1 MANKRL
7 YLHLFLG
14 FGLLLAALPRAA
26 ALPCAAATQGC
37 VCLRKPPNKQPALRQ
52 TVRALVQSSGFELL
66 APFVYTQV
74 ALAVVKA
81 LRKTHDLS
89 INVVSFFLPRQLME
103 RLVLYMCNQAVNR
116 LARTSTELRFVVAQT
131 VLIGWLVC
139 TGRQVAPAF
148 RLVPL
153 LERFSVYL
161 LMLVANTVPKS
172 ANADKNSRRNSGMQ

>member
-103 RLVLYMCNQAVNR
+103 RLVLYTCNLAVNR
-116 LARTSTELRFVVAQT
+116 LARTKTELRFVVAEV

-139 TGRQVAPAF
+139 TGSEVAPAL
-148 RLVPL
+148 RLSIV

-161 LMLVANTVPKS
+161 LSLVARRCCKAPK
-172 ANADKNSRRNSGMQ
+172 ASRTSRHHCDMQ